1 LTKWQY
7 VSCKAPYTTNEQ
19 ATLIVTPPSLLKQ
32 WVAEMATHA
41 PSLRVCVYTGWKGLL
56 ASVKKRG
63 AHDTKARHQSTLAK
77 REKDNDKKRARTVK
91 KYQRGN
97 SGARVK
103 IELDDDEY
111 GGDSDEEDGI
121 MDEESLPLRTQRLFV
136 DYVRAHDVVITTY
149 K

>member
-1 LTKWQY
+1 
-7 VSCKAPYTTNEQ
+7 VVADEQ

-56 ASVKKRG
+56 ESVMKRTNK
-63 AHDTKARHQSTLAK
+63 DRKSKEFKDVAK
-77 REKDNDKKRARTVK
+77 RKRDNDMARARNVK

-97 SGARVK
+97 VGARVK
-103 IELDDDEY
+103 VESDHEDDDSE
-111 GGDSDEEDGI
+111 DSDSEELGV
-121 MDEESLPLRTQRLFV
+121 DEDSLQHRTQKLFV
-136 DYVRAHDVVITTY
+136 EYVQAHDVVITTY